1 MKPDLDKYM
10 PHVESFE
17 LSDEGKRELLQAVW
31 SVLEN
36 LVDREFGYDSTQ
48 QALDAAAA
56 DETGVSSQNR
66 LVSNYNTLAK
76 RQKETDRKDEN
87 HDCQQH
93 KGRHL
98 RARF

>member
-10 PHVESFE
+10 PHVEGFE
-17 LSDEGKRELLQAVW
+17 ISDEAKRELLHAVW

-36 LVDREFGYDSTQ
+36 FVDREFGYDSAQ

-56 DETGVSSQNR
+56 DETGAAPQSGLASD
-66 LVSNYNTLAK
+66 YNALAK
-76 RQKETDRKDEN
+76 PQKETDGKDEH
-87 HDCQQH
+87 HDSQQH